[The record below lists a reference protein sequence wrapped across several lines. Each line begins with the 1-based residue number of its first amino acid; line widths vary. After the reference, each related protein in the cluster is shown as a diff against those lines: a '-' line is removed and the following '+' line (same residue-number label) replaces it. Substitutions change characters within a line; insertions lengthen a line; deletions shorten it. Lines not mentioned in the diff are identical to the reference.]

1 MKTSSTNIVLN
12 RDGGIATLTLTPPD
26 SKPPT
31 LDPGVLAQL
40 DQAIAEIESN
50 LPGLVILQSAS
61 PKYFCVG
68 ANLNV
73 LKETNEQTIVPW
85 VQQGHRVLNRLE
97 DLPCPVLGKVTGYAL
112 GGGLELAL
120 AADFILSGEQAKFG
134 LTEANLGFIPGWGG
148 CRRLAARIGD
158 AAAKRY
164 FFTGRMLDATEAYR
178 LRLIEFVGNP
188 AQLEIELA
196 TITRSILSCSP
207 YAVRTFKKV
216 LNDEQRAARD
226 RNAAVEAEL
235 SRGCLRDP
243 NTIQRLQDFLNR
255 KK

>member
-1 MKTSSTNIVLN
+1 MNAASTNLVLK
-12 RDGGIATLTLTPPD
+12 RDDRIATLTLTPPD

-31 LDPGVLAQL
+31 LDPNVLAQL

-73 LKETNEQTIVPW
+73 LKETNEHTIVPW

-97 DLPCPVLGKVTGYAL
+97 DLPCPVIAKVTGYAL

-120 AADFILSGEQAKFG
+120 AADFILSGDQAKFG

-148 CRRLAARIGD
+148 SRRLAAKIGD

-164 FFTGRMLDATEAYR
+164 FFTGQMLDATEAYR
-178 LRLIEFVGNP
+178 LRLVEFVGNHE
-188 AQLEIELA
+188 QLENEMA
-196 TITRSILSCSP
+196 AITKSILSCSQ
-207 YAVRTFKKV
+207 YAVRTFKKI

-226 RNAAVEAEL
+226 RNAAVEADL

-243 NTIQRLQDFLNR
+243 NTIQRLQNFLNQ